1 MVLARIS
8 THRCHSLILELV
20 VLLVTAEC
28 AWLFIEINSFTIM
41 YKMQNAFVVVP
52 FFLWV
57 LLNLFEIWVLP
68 IQLFNLIYIL
78 WYCLIIVW
86 LLASCLSMVRGPTEY

>member
-1 MVLARIS
+1 
-8 THRCHSLILELV
+8 
-20 VLLVTAEC
+20 
-28 AWLFIEINSFTIM
+28 
-41 YKMQNAFVVVP
+41 MQNAFVVVP

>member
-1 MVLARIS
+1 
-8 THRCHSLILELV
+8 
-20 VLLVTAEC
+20 
-28 AWLFIEINSFTIM
+28 
-41 YKMQNAFVVVP
+41 MQNAFVVVP

-86 LLASCLSMVRGPTEY
+86 LLASCLSMVRGPTEYRLSITLLFRLCRDGDT